1 MNAPQS
7 SATRLLRPLR
17 PLLRFV
23 FGSGVVLLLLAQ
35 IITFIPGAEERFYIF
50 TGCLLL
56 AGLVLP
62 GWPCR
67 IVAVVLIAYCI
78 WGAVEGQ
85 RRGIKYRSLLE
96 QKGLSQPRR

>member
-7 SATRLLRPLR
+7 SGTSFPRRLRPV
-17 PLLRFV
+17 LRFV
-23 FGSGVVLLLLAQ
+23 FGSGVVLLLVGQ
-35 IITFIPGAEERFYIF
+35 IITFYPGAEEGFYTI

-62 GWPCR
+62 GWPYR
-67 IVAVVLIAYCI
+67 VVSVVLIAYCI

-85 RRGIKYRSLLE
+85 RRGIKYQSFLK
-96 QKGLSQPRR
+96 QKGLSRPH